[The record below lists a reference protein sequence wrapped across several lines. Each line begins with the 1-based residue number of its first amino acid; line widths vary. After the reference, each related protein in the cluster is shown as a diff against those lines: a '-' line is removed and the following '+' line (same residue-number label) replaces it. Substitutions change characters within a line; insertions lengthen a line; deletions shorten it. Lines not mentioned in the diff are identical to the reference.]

1 MLRIRKLSG
10 EEVASLP
17 LAELSDVKAL
27 KQRLHQQHGLP
38 PRFRQR
44 LLHESKALDDSVT
57 LDSVFDLQVVA
68 ALSYES
74 TEETPRQLTA
84 EPAAQGSEGGGALK
98 QQSDPEDG
106 ATPSCRQSFLH
117 DGHSLEDA
125 VRLETPMDLQIL
137 IVDFTKDDSWTKLW
151 AATMNGDVAQAE
163 ALLQLPIDPSLTPNR
178 AGTTPLMMASG
189 GGYVDIVQLLLEA
202 GASIDHRNRYG
213 HTALMDSARFGHV
226 PVVQLLLGAGAQK
239 ELRDVAGLTALM
251 MAADGGHA
259 QAVRLLLEAG
269 AAKDVRNLAGQT
281 ALMMTSEPEVRLLLK
296 PIRLDFVHQQ

>member
-1 MLRIRKLSG
+1 MIMALILNTTFKLIFSAPQIT
-10 EEVASLP
+10 EDPA
-17 LAELSDVKAL
+17 KA
-27 KQRLHQQHGLP
+27 
-38 PRFRQR
+38 PRNPGVSTSSEAF
-44 LLHESKALDDSVT
+44 ESS
-57 LDSVFDLQVVA
+57 
-68 ALSYES
+68 
-74 TEETPRQLTA
+74 
-84 EPAAQGSEGGGALK
+84 
-98 QQSDPEDG
+98 
-106 ATPSCRQSFLH
+106 
-117 DGHSLEDA
+117 
-125 VRLETPMDLQIL
+125 
-137 IVDFTKDDSWTKLW
+137 
-151 AATMNGDVAQAE
+151 QAE

-296 PIRLDFVHQQ
+296 PIRLDSEEHYG